1 MRKCVYSLL
10 LVLALLVIVAP
21 VSAKEWYEGG
31 TLHEATIA
39 QWKRASYQN
48 KLATCGDWLSALYMR
63 GNLNV
68 SISGMDDLKRCAVA
82 VVDYIDKASANTRA
96 LDKENANAVALMG
109 MTMAGLI
116 KQNGDTSS
124 GRVLIEPEPEPVS
137 PQEAA
142 ENADKKLKENHFL
155 LEDEIDEILEAEQT
169 PNVLDKLTKA
179 QQEAIV
185 KELRKAQSINAEESK
200 KFGASIKEPLEQA
213 AYRNG
218 VYLNKMLKTRRA
230 IAKKYGIQAGD
241 IATVEAHVMF
251 PD

>member
-1 MRKCVYSLL
+1 
-10 LVLALLVIVAP
+10 
-21 VSAKEWYEGG
+21 
-31 TLHEATIA
+31 
-39 QWKRASYQN
+39 
-48 KLATCGDWLSALYMR
+48 MR

-82 VVDYIDKASANTRA
+82 VVDYIDKASVNTRA

-109 MTMAGLI
+109 MMMAGLI
-116 KQNGDTSS
+116 KQNGDTSDS
-124 GRVLIEPEPEPVS
+124 RPVLIDPEPEPVS

-169 PNVLDKLTKA
+169 PNVLEKLTEA
-179 QQEAIV
+179 QQKSIV
-185 KELRKAQSINAEESK
+185 KELSDAKAVNASESQ
-200 KFGASIKEPLEQA
+200 KFGSSIKEPIEQA

-241 IATVEAHVMF
+241 IATVEAHVMSL
-251 PD
+251 D